1 MIKSASSLRPTFPP
15 VGAGRVPF
23 RRPVRTVA
31 RSRLL
36 RWLDSLGAMGA
47 FLCALHCA
55 LLPLALVLLPA
66 AGLGVFNSQ
75 RFEEVFSVSATLLA
89 VGSLWHG
96 YRSHRG
102 YHAWALVV
110 PGLALIWL
118 GLLYT
123 PLHHSVLPHALVM
136 TLGGTLISLAHLVNL
151 RLSAHVHHGDCCNH

>member
-1 MIKSASSLRPTFPP
+1 MNRSPLDVRIAFQPITPARVMVRP
-15 VGAGRVPF
+15 
-23 RRPVRTVA
+23 
-31 RSRLL
+31 SLL

-75 RFEEVFSVSATLLA
+75 AFEEVFSVSATLLA

-102 YHAWALVV
+102 YHAWALVA

-118 GLLYT
+118 GLLYA

-151 RLSAHVHHGDCCNH
+151 RLSSRAHHGACCGHP